1 VGTAPNV
8 VGRGEREKERNR
20 VEGCHCF
27 LPSERGERACVCL
40 CVCARARAGRR
51 CLCEFAMKVCTC
63 MHIHASIQMQCDA
76 NACVCARVC
85 VCVCACACTRSLLVC
100 LTVAQSSLLRLRA
113 LPFDDC
119 LVMLRHLSL
128 RLTDVRDEWNPPRPS
143 MYLDNEWKVSA
154 KSL

>member
-1 VGTAPNV
+1 VRERRKGT
-8 VGRGEREKERNR
+8 ESR
-20 VEGCHCF
+20 VATAF
-27 LPSERGERACVCL
+27 FPQSEVSVHA
-40 CVCARARAGRR
+40 CVCARARAGGR

-63 MHIHASIQMQCDA
+63 MHIHASIQMHVCACDA
-76 NACVCARVC
+76 NACVCVC
-85 VCVCACACTRSLLVC
+85 VCVCACSRSLLVC

-113 LPFDDC
+113 PPFDDC

-128 RLTDVRDEWNPPRPS
+128 RLTDVREDWNPPRPS